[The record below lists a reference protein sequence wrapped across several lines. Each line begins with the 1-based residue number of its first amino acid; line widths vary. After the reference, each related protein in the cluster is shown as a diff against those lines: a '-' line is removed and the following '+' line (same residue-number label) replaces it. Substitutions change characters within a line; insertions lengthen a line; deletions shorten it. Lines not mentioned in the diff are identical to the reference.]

1 MSREDFAKIYLDW
14 VNNFLTVD
22 KFASYYGLHPREAVR
37 LIELGKSC
45 HDLPHPDA

>member
-1 MSREDFAKIYLDW
+1 MTREDFAKIYLDW

-22 KFASYYGLHPREAVR
+22 KFASYYGLHQREAVR

-45 HDLPHPDA
+45 HDLPHPEA